1 MEREQ
6 ALLQLTEQFNTNFAN
21 NGYKSEFEP
30 DGYLTQCNF
39 GGLLLILGN
48 TGESCIVW
56 SDWSGD
62 AISEELTECEIDYKI
77 NEDTRDLEAYFTFQ
91 ETDYFLSEVMS
102 YNN

>member
-1 MEREQ
+1 MKREQ
-6 ALLQLTEQFNTNFAN
+6 ILSQLTEQFNANFAN
-21 NGYKSEFEP
+21 NGYKSEFTP
-30 DGYLTQCNF
+30 DGYLIQCNF

-62 AISEELTECEIDYKI
+62 AISEQLIECEINYKE
-77 NEDTRDLEAYFTFQ
+77 NEDTGDFEACFTFQ
-91 ETDYFLSEVMS
+91 ETDYFLSEIMS